1 VLISASFQWVRV
13 FSREQVREMHQ
24 LACVHFFCIRCE
36 IALLSA
42 PAFRFSSI
50 FYRANLRLKTGHTL
64 ACAQSDAKDL
74 ESKIF
79 YAVLYDLDLS

>member
-1 VLISASFQWVRV
+1 V
-13 FSREQVREMHQ
+13 MHQ
-24 LACVHFFCIRCE
+24 LRTDF
-36 IALLSA
+36 LLSA
-42 PAFRFSSI
+42 LSI

-79 YAVLYDLDLS
+79 YAVLYDRDLS